1 MSILRQIHSLTVSN
15 FTKKMRCQRSI
26 LLGFSDMHV
35 CNNVVSGQKKLRKQ
49 YVSEALLREAQTG
62 FEPVDTG
69 VADHCLTTWLLRH
82 I

>member
-35 CNNVVSGQKKLRKQ
+35 CNNVVSGQEKTPETIRFRSP
-49 YVSEALLREAQTG
+49 SERG
-62 FEPVDTG
+62 
-69 VADHCLTTWLLRH
+69 ADR